1 MPEPAV
7 PERKMSD
14 MLVMQYMGF
23 ACKETAR
30 EYTFQVRY
38 AKEDMREFTLTIMN
52 EAFVSR
58 RVRYQDAPDVCS
70 SKLRRELATDASQPT
85 NTCFPIT
92 DLELDNYRLAH
103 TRKAAKGFYQPKP
116 KDDY

>member
-1 MPEPAV
+1 
-7 PERKMSD
+7 MSD

-58 RVRYQDAPDVCS
+58 RIRYQDAPDVCS
-70 SKLRRELATDASQPT
+70 SKLRRELADRCQPAHQHV
-85 NTCFPIT
+85 FP
-92 DLELDNYRLAH
+92 
-103 TRKAAKGFYQPKP
+103 
-116 KDDY
+116 DY